1 MTDFCGAGEWTRR
14 AGADSHVNRKDRI
27 APPFFLFPTT
37 AAGHNRSDFED
48 EEKSYFAGSIYF
60 GKLKQSCFPEF
71 QSHLNPG
78 HFLLPLLSLKPPLVQ
93 WQWQKIPLCGISILR
108 FRIFLELSWHKLGCP
123 AFLPPPSVLIVV
135 LPFSTQPLFRCCLI

>member
-27 APPFFLFPTT
+27 APPFFFFPTT

-93 WQWQKIPLCGISILR
+93 WQWQKTNFNS
-108 FRIFLELSWHKLGCP
+108 
-123 AFLPPPSVLIVV
+123 
-135 LPFSTQPLFRCCLI
+135 